1 MDVSKLTLTELERA
15 MEQTPSIAI
24 LTMLRDEFH
33 RFTSEEQKY
42 LEKLYQQCRDEWN
55 HTTNLKVHFGQFN
68 IYWTA
73 DKVPYGKCSYSLK
86 VDSSNIFHVQDKIDY
101 LKRVY
106 KYGQPNGLM
115 DIENEDRSNYLF
127 SQFLTNNSPV
137 LTKSSINHIKVS
149 STSLW
154 ATVRDY
160 SIYLGLS
167 SSEKRMFIEQGIE
180 AQDHKC
186 ALCDGAIFY
195 DSKGN
200 WPFQFMPVVD
210 HDHKT
215 GKIRGVLHAKC
226 NTDLAVIENNG
237 EEWIQKAKKYLGKK

>member
-1 MDVSKLTLTELERA
+1 MDASKLTLTELERA
-15 MEQTPSIAI
+15 MERTPSIA
-24 LTMLRDEFH
+24 LLKMLRNEFH
-33 RFTSEEQKY
+33 RFTSQEQKY
-42 LEKLYQQCRDEWN
+42 LENLYQECRNEWN
-55 HTTNLKVHFGQFN
+55 HTTNLKVHFGQCS

-73 DKVPYGKCSYSLK
+73 DKVPYGKCSYILK
-86 VDSSNIFHVQDKIDY
+86 VDPLNIFKVQDKIDY

-127 SQFLTNNSPV
+127 SQFLANNSPV

-160 SIYLGLS
+160 SVYLSLS
-167 SSEKRMFIEQGIE
+167 PSEKRMFIEQGIE
-180 AQDHKC
+180 AQGYKC
-186 ALCDGAIFY
+186 ALCDGPLYYQQEYA
-195 DSKGN
+195 
-200 WPFQFMPVVD
+200 PTMPVID

-215 GKIRGVLHAKC
+215 GKVRGVLHGKC
-226 NTDLAVIENNG
+226 NIDLAVIENNS
-237 EEWIQKAKKYLGKK
+237 EEWIQKAKKYLGI

>member
-1 MDVSKLTLTELERA
+1 MDASKLTLTELERA
-15 MEQTPSIAI
+15 MERAPSIAL

-33 RFTSEEQKY
+33 RFTPQEQKY
-42 LEKLYQQCRDEWN
+42 LENLYQECRDEWN
-55 HTTNLKVHFGQFN
+55 HTTNLKVHFGQCS

-73 DKVPYGKCSYSLK
+73 DKVPYGKCSYILK
-86 VDSSNIFHVQDKIDY
+86 VDPLNIFKVQDKIDY

-127 SQFLTNNSPV
+127 SQFLANNSPV
-137 LTKSSINHIKVS
+137 LTKSSINQTKVS

-154 ATVRDY
+154 ATVRYY
-160 SIYLGLS
+160 SIYLSLS
-167 SSEKRMFIEQGIE
+167 PSEKRMFIEQGIE
-180 AQDHKC
+180 AQDYKC
-186 ALCDGAIFY
+186 ALCDGPLYYQQENA
-195 DSKGN
+195 ST
-200 WPFQFMPVVD
+200 MPVID

-215 GKIRGVLHAKC
+215 GEIRGVLHGKC
-226 NTDLAVIENNG
+226 NIDLAVIENNS

>member
-1 MDVSKLTLTELERA
+1 MDASELTLTELERA
-15 MEQTPSIAI
+15 MERTPSIA
-24 LTMLRDEFH
+24 LLAMLRDESKK
-33 RFTSEEQKY
+33 FTAEDQKY
-42 LEKLYQQCRDEWN
+42 LGKLYQQCRDEWN
-55 HTTNLKVHFGQFN
+55 HTTNLKVHFGQCS

-73 DKVPYGKCSYSLK
+73 DKVPYLKCSYILK
-86 VDSSNIFHVQDKIDY
+86 VDPSNIFHIQDKIDY

-127 SQFLTNNSPV
+127 YQFLTNKSPF
-137 LTKSSINHIKVS
+137 LTKSSINQTKIS

-160 SIYLGLS
+160 SVYLSLLP
-167 SSEKRMFIEQGIE
+167 SEKRMFIEQGIE
-180 AQDHKC
+180 AQGYKC
-186 ALCDGAIFY
+186 ALCGGGIFY

-200 WPFQFMPVVD
+200 WPPAGRPVVD

-215 GKIRGVLHAKC
+215 GIIRGILHAKC
-226 NTDLAVIENNG
+226 NSDLAVVENNG
-237 EEWIQKAKKYLGKK
+237 EEWIQKAKKYLGKE